1 MLFKLVQVKGGDVPE
16 LREKIGGVGQD
27 FAFEAGDVCR
37 GHEVC
42 EHLVEEVGEAQAPGE
57 EAREI
62 EVAETVPAFF
72 PSGGLHGAVE
82 DFHLIERTG
91 GKFGLPVRRGVPAL
105 NSLIKRHEARQEP

>member
-1 MLFKLVQVKGGDVPE
+1 MSGEGMTINFEEEIEHFKPSLE
-16 LREKIGGVGQD
+16 
-27 FAFEAGDVCR
+27 
-37 GHEVC
+37 
-42 EHLVEEVGEAQAPGE
+42 VEEVGEAQAPGE

-72 PSGGLHGAVE
+72 PSGGLYGAVE